1 MKNLENTNK
10 IATVFTE
17 EMKRDRELFLL
28 TVKELIDKVNKGDI
42 VVGIDVITLQNK
54 KIIQVISM
62 SEE

>member
-1 MKNLENTNK
+1 MKDLKNTHK
-10 IATVFTE
+10 VATVFTE

-28 TVKELIDKVNKGDI
+28 TVKELINKVNKGDI

-54 KIIQVISM
+54 EIIQVTSM